1 MNPMVRMAFRFIKV
15 TMMLVIMSI
24 LSFIVCAVIY
34 IYLLDW
40 MNPRGAISMK
50 TFLVVTGSV
59 LTVIFFTAFGWCVGK
74 PLTYLIRW
82 INRLSEGNYGIPL
95 EHFRQPKG
103 DRGSDGTDSHDGP
116 EDSGGTDY
124 TNGSDGSGGYDS
136 YDGINGINGINGPNA
151 INGSVGSLHHNH
163 YRYPYVLYKEL
174 FDRMHLLSIQLQRSE
189 TERLNLEAKKREW
202 IAAISHD
209 LKTPLSYIEG
219 YAHMLTA
226 ADYVW
231 TDEEKQNFSRQ
242 ISGKTAEMKQLIHD
256 LNQTGRWSVEQFPMN
271 KKRDDV
277 VDFLREL
284 MIDIANH
291 PLAEQTSF
299 MFNTEESGCMV
310 EFDRRLLGRALQNV
324 IMNAVSHN
332 PPGTQVQCNISVKEG
347 YCYIKIEDDGIGI
360 EETQLKHILN
370 QSGKGIAIANAFVE
384 AHSGR
389 MNILPADRKG
399 TQVDIILPI
408 RP

>member
-15 TMMLVIMSI
+15 TLMLVIMSI
-24 LSFIVCAVIY
+24 LSFILCAVIY

-50 TFLVVTGSV
+50 TFLVVTGFV
-59 LTVIFFTAFGWCVGK
+59 LTVIFFIAFGWCVGK

-82 INRLSEGNYGIPL
+82 INRLSEGNYSLPL

-103 DRGSDGTDSHDGP
+103 GRGLDGTDSHDGI
-116 EDSGGTDY
+116 
-124 TNGSDGSGGYDS
+124 NGSDGSD
-136 YDGINGINGINGPNA
+136 
-151 INGSVGSLHHNH
+151 GSLHHNH